1 MKKIIIAIISAMI
14 LMPTIADAQIV
25 VKEKT
30 KVETIKRLRMGWVSL
45 DKTGN
50 SYFLCVRSD
59 NQFDDTYTIHLGQSK
74 EDAIASLNTLI
85 EVSKTLKKDESV
97 KFDNINEELSIYS
110 GVLKKEIWFKSEYKA
125 GWGKVSKMELN
136 TLLDALLFAN
146 NN

>member
-1 MKKIIIAIISAMI
+1 MKKILILFATLMMMPVIAE
-14 LMPTIADAQIV
+14 AQIV
-25 VKEKT
+25 VKERT
-30 KVETIKRLRMGWVSL
+30 KVETIKKLRMGWVSL
-45 DKTGN
+45 DKTGT

-85 EVSKTLKKDESV
+85 EVAKTLKKDESV

-110 GVLKKEIWFKSEYKA
+110 GVLKKEIWFKSQYRA